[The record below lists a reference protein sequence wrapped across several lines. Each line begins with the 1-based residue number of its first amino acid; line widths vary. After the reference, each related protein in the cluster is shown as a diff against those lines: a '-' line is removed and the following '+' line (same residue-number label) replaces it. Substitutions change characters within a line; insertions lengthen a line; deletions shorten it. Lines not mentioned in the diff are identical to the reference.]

1 MQRLTCWP
9 VFIICCSF
17 PFQSCFLSNEEK
29 NSAAN
34 RVVRPALPFK
44 KKKPT
49 SFSFPFFISFFVFTI
64 TASSSASSPL
74 AGFGVRFLFGFF
86 FFSLLDHLL
95 ATFCFFCPR
104 RWFVELVTGLGTVVS
119 LRSTVTYPYMGR
131 PYSPVVHWLSRQPP
145 RAFGLPLVF
154 FFFSFF
160 GLGGSTRSIRRP
172 FLASKSFR
180 VVVWSFFFIFLEGAS
195 VIGARGANGRRGRSL
210 IG

>member
-1 MQRLTCWP
+1 M
-9 VFIICCSF
+9 
-17 PFQSCFLSNEEK
+17 
-29 NSAAN
+29 
-34 RVVRPALPFK
+34 K
-44 KKKPT
+44 KKTAPRIELYVQRCRLRKKNPRVFLFHFLFLFLFLRLRLRHRLPRH
-49 SFSFPFFISFFVFTI
+49 SPDLAFVFCLVFFSFRYSTIYWRLFV
-64 TASSSASSPL
+64 
-74 AGFGVRFLFGFF
+74 
-86 FFSLLDHLL
+86 
-95 ATFCFFCPR
+95 FFCPR

-180 VVVWSFFFIFLEGAS
+180 VVVWSFFFLFSSKE
-195 VIGARGANGRRGRSL
+195 RR
-210 IG
+210 